1 MLWCNGAVWN
11 HLSSWVF
18 LSEPPTGLVPS
29 HLIRQ
34 RGRLE
39 YPPPAALVSSP
50 RLWGPD
56 ACDWLRFCMLKL
68 QQQLQQQRQWHYT
81 PAGLVRFDII
91 QAKKVRVTLIWPSPV
106 AGVSDRIV
114 FWKVWCMADLIWP
127 LPLSFPLPASL
138 SQLITLLWKKFI
150 LDCISR
156 GANKREGEEARSSPR
171 KVR

>member
-1 MLWCNGAVWN
+1 MLRCNGAVWN

-50 RLWGPD
+50 QLWGPD
-56 ACDWLRFCMLKL
+56 ACGWLRFSMLKL
-68 QQQLQQQRQWHYT
+68 QQQWQWHYT
-81 PAGLVRFDII
+81 AAGLVRFDII

-114 FWKVWCMADLIWP
+114 FWKVWCMEFWFYVCLCLSLF
-127 LPLSFPLPASL
+127 LPLSL